1 MRRTER
7 HFATPATAA
16 LAKAAG
22 VSLRAARVARRRT
35 LDDAAQR
42 ARVSRRT
49 LHRIE
54 SGDVAVA
61 FGSWLAVM
69 ESLGLLQLVAPLAD
83 RTNDAVGEGLR
94 AERTPKRPRKAPS
107 EDTRHDF

>member
-1 MRRTER
+1 MRRSEK

-16 LAKAAG
+16 LAKEVGAA
-22 VSLRAARVARRRT
+22 LRAARVARRRT
-35 LDDAAQR
+35 LDDAAER

-61 FGSWLAVM
+61 FGSWLAVID
-69 ESLGLLQLVAPLAD
+69 SLGLLQLLSPLGKRAS
-83 RTNDAVGEGLR
+83 DAIGEALR
-94 AERTPKRPRKAPS
+94 AERMPKRPRKAPS
-107 EDTRHDF
+107 EDARHDF

>member
-1 MRRTER
+1 MRRTEV
-7 HFATPATAA
+7 HFASPATAG

-22 VSLRAARVARRRT
+22 ASLRAARVARRRT

-69 ESLGLLQLVAPLAD
+69 ESLGLLQLAAPLAN
-83 RTNDAVGEGLR
+83 RASDAVGEALR
-94 AERTPKRPRKAPS
+94 AERAPKRPRKAPS
-107 EDTRHDF
+107 EDMHDDF

>member
-1 MRRTER
+1 MRRPEK
-7 HFATPATAA
+7 HFATPAAVA
-16 LAKAAG
+16 VAKAVGTA
-22 VSLRAARVARRRT
+22 LRAARVARRRT

-61 FGSWLAVM
+61 FGSWLAVL
-69 ESLGLLQLVAPLAD
+69 ESLGLLQLAAPLTIRASD
-83 RTNDAVGEGLR
+83 TVGEALR